1 MQRFALALI
10 AAAIVAGIAALL
22 IRGAARGVARAG
34 GTDALTSGGTM
45 QKAAFFLL
53 LCLILYVSVSGG
65 S

>member
-10 AAAIVAGIAALL
+10 AAVIVVGLTVTLL
-22 IRGAARGVARAG
+22 RAAARGVERAVES
-34 GTDALTSGGTM
+34 GTVATGSTM

-53 LCLILYVSVSGG
+53 LCLIFYVSLSGA